1 MQFPVRVTKR
11 TPGMIVPD
19 GQVHGR
25 FYEPGDTAT
34 GEAAKVVLEWGCG
47 EEIVPERQP
56 ATDGKGDA
64 PEADGLDDMTVVQLR
79 ELATAAGIDFA
90 GLKKAELIEALRAAS
105 ATPKG

>member
-25 FYEPGDTAT
+25 FYEAGEIAT
-34 GEAAKVVLEWGCG
+34 GEAAKVVIEWGCG
-47 EEIVPERQP
+47 EEIVPERAPPVKTDQP
-56 ATDGKGDA
+56 
-64 PEADGLDDMTVVQLR
+64 PADGLDDMTVVQLR

-90 GLKKAELIEALRAAS
+90 GLKKAEMIEALRAAS